1 MQKTQ
6 KGLHLFTRSAARGQD
21 CESLYD
27 IGLWDPRVFKVDHAI
42 VSFIVQNSDQNLH
55 AFCRTGE
62 HRGVLKLFVK
72 YNTKDVKIH
81 RRLCTI

>member
-27 IGLWDPRVFKVDHAI
+27 IGRWEHQVFKVDHAF
-42 VSFIVQNSDQNLH
+42 VCFIFQNSDQNLQ

-81 RRLCTI
+81 RRLWTI